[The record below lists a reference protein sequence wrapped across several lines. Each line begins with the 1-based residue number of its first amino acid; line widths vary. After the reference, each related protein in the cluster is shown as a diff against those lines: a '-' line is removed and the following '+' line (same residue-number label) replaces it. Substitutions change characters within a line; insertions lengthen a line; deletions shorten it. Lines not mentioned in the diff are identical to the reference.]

1 MDSSDAKKAQKN
13 GDHLQDVVQV
23 ENPSEPTDDYE
34 WLEKSI
40 DTEVSHGVL
49 PDDHDKKAL
58 SASREDPTGQ
68 KGLSEMIIIQ
78 NKPKKSM
85 SSPVAPEGIDI
96 FYLMD

>member
-13 GDHLQDVVQV
+13 RDHLQDVVQV

-49 PDDHDKKAL
+49 PDDHDKK
-58 SASREDPTGQ
+58 
-68 KGLSEMIIIQ
+68 
-78 NKPKKSM
+78 
-85 SSPVAPEGIDI
+85 SPISFSGRSNGTKRTFRNDNHTK
-96 FYLMD
+96 